1 MKFPSSLLNAL
12 SSRTREALALAA
24 PMALAALVTLSPNA
38 LAQVTELASKPLAS
52 TSSADVKPN
61 IMFVLDN
68 SGSMAWLSMPDEM
81 ESYESRIGYKNYLC
95 NTIYYNPALNYTV
108 PKKADGSNFTTASFT
123 AAYGNGYTNYPT
135 GPSSGAVN
143 LSTSFTAYSGN
154 TSQPAYYYVYTGS
167 QTLVPATGACINSDG
182 NSTSTYDTNIA
193 ATGGGNWQKRQ
204 VTATSGPSAT
214 DERTN
219 FANWYQY
226 YRSRLMMMKATASRA
241 FIQLNDS
248 YRIGYVTINPGN
260 PVSSTQ
266 YLAIADFNSTQRS
279 DWFTKLFAQGTSGS
293 TPLRQALSR
302 VGRHFAGKTDAINDG
317 MTGDPVQYSCQQNF
331 ALLTTDGYWN
341 GSAGVALDGTSLVG
355 NTDGNILVTPRPMWD
370 GTATMENVTT
380 ISNTYFPTESCSS
393 GIQRRQQQTQRRD
406 VQHQRRTV
414 QNQQRT
420 QQVQQRTIQ
429 NRQRVIQVQRRTV
442 TDLLATSSTTNATV
456 NIIVS
461 SVSNPTTL
469 NAVNINGVNRL
480 SGTHTENSG
489 SATTRRSDVVNYIA
503 ANLTGGFL
511 TTSGACSG
519 NNNPVQGCANNRHY
533 VRIMMPPGSG
543 TTFTSASLG
552 ESSGLISFSNSFS
565 NTGATSTVSTTGPS
579 ASATCTAGT
588 AGSLRNNT
596 LTTTTCSSTDTG
608 FVNIDTC
615 AASSGGGVTVT
626 CQNLSDT
633 GFQNIGTCTASN
645 PAGTGPTTTC
655 QVFSDTNWVNASTC
669 AASNPAAGPTVTC
682 QTTDT
687 GFVNIGTCTPSSGS
701 GQTITC
707 QVSSDS
713 GFANSNACTASNPA
727 AGPTVTCQATSDTG
741 WVNNTCTASDP
752 AGGPTRTCQV
762 IDSGWFNVTSCSS
775 STSGGLATTCR
786 TGQSGLRIRYKT
798 TTSVTSTNL
807 STGATSTPAPTTG
820 SFVDWDGVCYT
831 GGVGLQTP
839 PSPGVTPPI
848 TAMPTPPANGAPAPT
863 ELPLPVAPCTAWPCT
878 TTTTSGGSS
887 NSLADVAQYYYN
899 TDLRPSLAD
908 NVPAGGSG
916 VEDDKATWQHMTT
929 MTIGMGLA
937 GTLNYT
943 SDYKTAATGD
953 FQNIRNGST
962 LWPVPT
968 ADSPTALD
976 DLWHTAVNGRGQF
989 FSASNPDSLVTS
1001 LSGALS
1007 GVNARVASAAAAATS
1022 NLEPVAGDNF
1032 AYTAKYRTVDWTG
1045 ELEAHEIDLSTGE
1058 VKAATIW
1065 SAQSALNAKVGH
1077 FCDNRSIYL
1086 FRSGVSN
1093 NRVSFT
1099 WNTQGCDGS
1108 MNPNGTYSTGLSAAE
1123 QAYFGATQVAALS
1136 HYVSM
1141 TDGTGLP
1148 ATDNQRA
1155 AAAGEKLVN
1164 FVRGQRGYEGF
1175 VTNDATKLYRT
1186 RAAVLGDIV
1195 NAQPVYV
1202 KAPFASYTDSGY
1214 STFKTTNVNRTPM
1227 VYVAANDGM
1236 LHAFYAGTS
1245 ITDTDGGKEAWAFI
1259 PTMVL
1264 PNLYKQADNNYAN
1277 NHVYSVDGTPS
1288 VGDFYDTNASA
1299 WKTVLVGGLNAG
1311 GKGYYALDVTDP
1323 ATPKGLWEFKWSDT
1337 CYDSAVP
1344 ATAYSDCHIGFTFSN
1359 PLISKLADGTWVVM
1373 LTSGYNN
1380 INSPIKTGDG
1390 LGYLYVLRAYD
1401 GKILHKIATSA
1412 GTSAQPSGLNHIANW
1427 VETTIVNNTTL
1438 RVYGGD
1444 VLGNMWRFDVNDTIG
1459 TAGREATL
1467 IGTAKTSG
1475 GTPTAQPITTRPEL
1489 ALNGSSPFVMFG
1501 TGKMLGTGDLTD
1513 TQGQSIY
1520 GVVDPLTAGTS
1531 YTDLRGSLK
1540 PLTMT
1545 QVGSGSTATR
1555 TIACGGS
1562 TADCNLANG
1571 WVVNLPDTGERVN
1584 VDMKLQLGTLV
1595 VASNVPENSACTIGG
1610 YSWLNYVN
1618 YSTGMAV
1625 ANSTGGAAS
1634 QKLSD
1639 SLAVGLNIVRLPDG
1653 RTVVITTTSDAKQTT
1668 IGAPFDTPSPIG
1680 KRISWREIS
1689 Q

>member
-1 MKFPSSLLNAL
+1 MKHPFTLLHVL
-12 SSRTREALALAA
+12 SSRARGALALAA
-24 PMALAALVTLSPNA
+24 PMALAALVTVSPNA
-38 LAQVTELASKPLAS
+38 FAQLTELASKPLAS

-61 IMFVLDN
+61 IMYILDN
-68 SGSMAWLSMPDEM
+68 SGSMGWLSMPDEM
-81 ESYESRIGYKNYLC
+81 ESYTSRIGYKNHLC
-95 NTIYYNPALNYTV
+95 NTIYYNPAVNYTE
-108 PKKADGSNFTTASFT
+108 PKKADGSNFDTASFT
-123 AAYGNGYTNYPT
+123 AAYPNGYSNYPNS
-135 GPSSGAVN
+135 PSSGAVN
-143 LSTSFTAYSGN
+143 LSSGFRAH
-154 TSQPAYYYVYTGS
+154 TGESTQAAYYYVYTGT
-167 QTLVPATGACINSDG
+167 QTLTPATGACINSDPNS
-182 NSTSTYDTNIA
+182 NSTYNTNIA
-193 ATGGGNWQKRQ
+193 ASGGGNWQKRQ
-204 VTATSGPSAT
+204 VTATSGPGAT

-226 YRSRLMMMKATASRA
+226 YRSRMMMMKATTSRA
-241 FIQLNDS
+241 FNQLNDS
-248 YRIGYVTINPGN
+248 YRIGYITINPGS
-260 PVSSTQ
+260 PVTTAQ
-266 YLAIADFNSTQRS
+266 YVPIDDFNASQR
-279 DWFTKLFAQGTSGS
+279 DTWFTKLFGQTASGG
-293 TPLRQALSR
+293 TPLRQALAR
-302 VGRHFAGKTDAINDG
+302 VGRHYAGKTDQINTG

-341 GSAGVALDGTSLVG
+341 GAAGVALDGTSAVG

-370 GTATMENVTT
+370 GTATMENVTNK
-380 ISNTYFPTESCSS
+380 SNTYFPSESCTT
-393 GIQRRQQQTQRRD
+393 GIQQRQQQTQRRD

-414 QNQQRT
+414 QNRQRT
-420 QQVQQRTIQ
+420 EQIQQRTIQ
-429 NRQRVIQVQRRTV
+429 NRQRVVQVQRRTV
-442 TDLLATSSTTNATV
+442 TNLRATSSTTNATV
-456 NIIVS
+456 NIIVQT
-461 SVSNPTTL
+461 VNNPTTL

-480 SGTHTENSG
+480 SGTYTENNG
-489 SATTRRSDVVNYIA
+489 NAANRRAGIVNYIA
-503 ANLTGGFL
+503 NNLTGGFI

-519 NNNPVQGCANNRHY
+519 NNNPVQGCANNRNY

-543 TTFTSASLG
+543 TTFTSVSVG
-552 ESSGLISFSNSFS
+552 TSSGSIASSNSIS
-565 NTGATSTVSTTGPS
+565 NTGATTTVSTTGPS

-588 AGSLRNNT
+588 AGSLTNNT
-596 LTTTTCSSTDTG
+596 LTTTTCSTSDTG

-615 AASSGGGVTVT
+615 TASSGGGVTVT
-626 CQNLSDT
+626 CQNFSDT
-633 GFQNIGTCTASN
+633 GFQNVGTCTPSN
-645 PAGTGPTTTC
+645 PVGTGPTTTC
-655 QVFSDTNWVNASTC
+655 QVFSDSNWVNASSC
-669 AASNPAAGPTVTC
+669 SPSNPPTGPTVSC

-687 GFVNIGTCTPSSGS
+687 GFVNVGTCTPGVSG
-701 GQTITC
+701 GQTVTC
-707 QVSSDS
+707 QVFSDT
-713 GFANSNACTASNPA
+713 GFANSNACTESNPA
-727 AGPTVTCQATSDTG
+727 SGPTVTCQTTSDTG
-741 WVNNTCTASDP
+741 WIDGTCSASNP
-752 AGGPTRTCQV
+752 ANGPTRTCQV
-762 IDSGWFNVTSCSS
+762 LDSDWFNVASCSS
-775 STSGGLATTCR
+775 SNVGGLNTTCR
-786 TGQSGLRIRYKT
+786 TGRSGLRIRYRT

-807 STGATSTPAPTTG
+807 ATGAVSTSTPSTS
-820 SFVDWDGVCYT
+820 SFQNWDGICYA

-848 TAMPTPPANGAPAPT
+848 VAMPTPPANGTPAAG
-863 ELPLPVAPCTAWPCT
+863 EDPLPTAPCTAWPCT
-878 TTTTSGGSS
+878 TITTSGGSF
-887 NSLADVAQYYYN
+887 NSLSDVAQYYYN
-899 TDLRPSLAD
+899 TDLRPGMPD

-937 GTLNYT
+937 GTLAYK

-953 FQNIRNGST
+953 FQDIRDGSKI
-962 LWPVPT
+962 WPIPS
-968 ADSPTALD
+968 ADSPSSLD

-989 FSASNPDSLVTS
+989 FSASDPDSLVTS
-1001 LSGALS
+1001 LSSALS

-1058 VKAATIW
+1058 VKAAVIW
-1065 SAQSALNAKVGH
+1065 SAQSALNAKVGNQ
-1077 FCDNRSIYL
+1077 CDNRNIYL
-1086 FRSGVSN
+1086 FRSGVVN

-1099 WNTQGCDGS
+1099 WNTQGCNVA
-1108 MNPNGTYSTGLSAAE
+1108 MNPNGVYSTGLNAAE
-1123 QAYFGATQVAALS
+1123 QAHFGAAQVAALS
-1136 HYVSM
+1136 HYPSM
-1141 TDGTGLP
+1141 TDGTGSP

-1164 FVRGQRGYEGF
+1164 YVRGQRGYEGF
-1175 VTNDATKLYRT
+1175 VPNDASKLYRS

-1202 KAPFASYTDSGY
+1202 KAPFASYTDAGY
-1214 STFKTTNVNRTPM
+1214 STFKTANINRTPM

-1245 ITDTDGGKEAWAFI
+1245 TIDPDGGKEAWAFI

-1264 PNLYKQADNNYAN
+1264 PNLYKLADNNYSN

-1299 WKTVLVGGLNAG
+1299 WKTILVGGLNAG

-1323 ATPKGLWEFKWSDT
+1323 ASPKGLWEFKWSDT

-1344 ATAYSDCHIGFTFSN
+1344 STAYSDCHIGFTFNN

-1373 LTSGYNN
+1373 VTSGYNN
-1380 INSPIKTGDG
+1380 VNSPIKTGDG

-1401 GKILHKIATSA
+1401 GKILYKIATSA

-1427 VETTIVNNTTL
+1427 VDTTIVNNTTL

-1459 TAGREATL
+1459 AAGREATL

-1501 TGKMLGTGDLTD
+1501 TGKMLGTGDLID
-1513 TQGQSIY
+1513 SQKQSIY

-1531 YTDLRGSLK
+1531 YPDLRGSLK

-1545 QVGSGSTATR
+1545 QVGSGLSATR

-1562 TADCNLANG
+1562 TAECNIANG
-1571 WVVNLPDTGERVN
+1571 WVVDLPDNGERVN

-1625 ANSTGGAAS
+1625 ANSTGGAVS

-1668 IGAPFDTPSPIG
+1668 IGAPFDTPSPTG